1 MTKKTTNDKNVST
14 PKKIENVQHIEH
26 FLKKAKNSE
35 AIRFQFDVTVKCED
49 ATRGMG
55 SLILQVNKAGTG
67 TFRFS
72 QKIDNKRSFIV
83 IGKYCKHGTSGISLS
98 EARKK
103 FYELG
108 KLAKGGHDVK
118 ATLAEEL
125 ALKEKAK
132 EIENSRGTFGALIDS
147 YIYSMKADGK
157 RTWSRVLNSIEVD
170 VYPNISPEQI
180 AATVEDSQIITLLA
194 EMINRGAVTQSNR
207 VRSYLHTAFNVG
219 LKHDKDPAK
228 IHTDTLFN
236 LKGNPVAYIPKQKS
250 AERVGT
256 RFLSE
261 IELKRLLNLL
271 DESENISEFSANIIK
286 LCIYLG
292 GQRPYEL
299 LTIKPDKVDFKN
311 KVLEIPPEF
320 SKNKKAHLLPL
331 TDTVLTLLEW
341 FHEQSEQKGAAFLIY
356 KITNIDEHFRTDSL
370 GKAIARFNHKNDF
383 EKFIPRDIRRT
394 CKTLMGS
401 IGLSKEIRDRIQNHA
416 AQDVSSKHYDK
427 WEYLP
432 EKREALEKWD
442 LGLFSDLLPRHLE
455 IIYEV
460 NVPPYPFS
468 SIS

>member
-1 MTKKTTNDKNVST
+1 MTKKTTSAENVST

-35 AIRFQFDVTVKCED
+35 AISFQFDVTVKCEN

-55 SLILQVNKAGTG
+55 SLILQVNKSGTG
-67 TFRFS
+67 IFRFS
-72 QKIDNKRSFIV
+72 QKKDNKRSFIV
-83 IGKYCKHGTSGISLS
+83 IGKYCKNGTSGVTLS

-103 FYELG
+103 YYELG

-125 ALKEKAK
+125 VLKEKAK
-132 EIENSRGTFGALIDS
+132 EIENSRGTFGDLIDS

-180 AATVEDSQIITLLA
+180 AATVDESQVISLLA
-194 EMINRGAVTQSNR
+194 KMINRGAVTQSNR
-207 VRSYLHTAFNVG
+207 VRSYLHTAFKVG
-219 LKHDKDPAK
+219 LDHDKDPAK
-228 IHTDTLFN
+228 RHTETLFN
-236 LKGNPVAYIPKQKS
+236 LKSNPVAYIPKQKS
-250 AERVGT
+250 GEKIGT

-261 IELKRLLNLL
+261 IEVKKLLLFL
-271 DESENISEFSANIIK
+271 DANENISEFSANIIK
-286 LCIYLG
+286 LCLYSG

-299 LTIKPDKVDFKN
+299 LTIKPNKVDFKN
-311 KVLEIPPEF
+311 KVLEIPPEY

-331 TDTVLTLLEW
+331 TDTIVSLLKW
-341 FHEQSEQKGAAFLIY
+341 FHEKSEQKESSFLIY
-356 KITNIDEHFRTDSL
+356 KNTNMEEHYRTDSL
-370 GKAIARFNHKNDF
+370 ARAINKFSLKNDF

-401 IGLSKEIRDRIQNHA
+401 IGISKETRDRIQNHA
-416 AQDVSSKHYDK
+416 FQDVSSKHYDM

-432 EKREALEKWD
+432 EKREALEDWETWCLNLIK
-442 LGLFSDLLPRHLE
+442 
-455 IIYEV
+455 
-460 NVPPYPFS
+460 
-468 SIS
+468 